1 MSILRKCAMGG
12 LRAATLSLAIGPAS
26 CPIVQ
31 AEDLLSTASVGE
43 GSVISPLWES
53 VDADLVDYWQT
64 APASCSPCA
73 HHGGGSSSL
82 MEGMEAAMERMAA
95 EGIVYDIVAPQ
106 FYQGVADGGRNRNF
120 EYGGKVDQYLIL
132 DGGKLMGIEGFG
144 VTTHVES
151 RYGEDVN
158 LEAVGLAPVNVAML
172 YPKFNEHDT
181 AITGL
186 TLSQY
191 LTEEWQATAGKVNA
205 LDLFYALYPQT
216 GRGVNGFMNASMV
229 IPIGLA
235 RVVPL
240 SFMSVGMTKYVDER
254 PVFALMAFDNQDV
267 ATTSGFDDLFDNGAN
282 ILGTYRYYTSLG
294 GLPGS
299 HLAGGIWATGEYV
312 SYDPLSFVILPGQ
325 GIGAVKQHGAYT
337 LLYIGEQT
345 LWSDGAKNGRN
356 VGFLT
361 QWALADE
368 ATSPFA
374 WSCNAAIQTTGLSR
388 ARPNDA
394 IGVGYFHTALS
405 DDFVN
410 SLSPVFDLRD
420 VDGVELHYNASL
432 APCFNLTTD
441 LQIIEPAETRYD
453 TAIVAG
459 LRAVLQL

>member
-1 MSILRKCAMGG
+1 MSIFRKCAVGG
-12 LRAATLSLAIGPAS
+12 LRAATLSLAIGPVA
-26 CPIVQ
+26 CPTLQ
-31 AEDLLSTASVGE
+31 AEELLSTASAGE
-43 GSVISPLWES
+43 GSVISSLWES

-64 APASCSPCA
+64 TPGSYSHCA

-82 MEGMEAAMERMAA
+82 MEGMEAAMQRMAA
-95 EGIVYDIVAPQ
+95 AGIVYHVITPQ
-106 FYQGVADGGRNRNF
+106 FYQGVVDGGRDRGF

-132 DGGKLMGIEGFG
+132 DGGKLLGVEGFG
-144 VTTHVES
+144 VTTHVET
-151 RYGEDVN
+151 RYGQDVN
-158 LEAVGLAPVNVAML
+158 AEAVGLAPVNVAML
-172 YPKFNEHDT
+172 YPNVGEHDT

-186 TLSQY
+186 TLTQY
-191 LTEEWQATAGKVNA
+191 LSEDWQVSAGKVNA
-205 LDLFYALYPQT
+205 LDMFYALYPQT

-229 IPIGLA
+229 IPIGVA

-240 SFMSVGMTKYVDER
+240 SFMSAGVTKFVEGR
-254 PVFALMAFDNQDV
+254 PTFALMAFDNQDV

-282 ILGTYRYYTSLG
+282 VMGTYRYYTSLG

-312 SYDPLSFVILPGQ
+312 SYDPLSFVIIPGQ
-325 GIGAVKQHGAYT
+325 GIGAVKQTGAYS

-345 LWSDGAKNGRN
+345 LWSDGTKDGRN

-361 QWALADE
+361 QWVLSDE

-374 WSCNAAIQTTGLSR
+374 WSCNASIQTKGLSR

-405 DDFVN
+405 NDFVN

-420 VDGVELHYNASL
+420 VNGVELFYNASL
-432 APCFNLTTD
+432 APCFNVTTD
-441 LQIIEPAETRYD
+441 LQVVGPAEEQYD
-453 TAIVAG
+453 TAVVVG